1 MEWDMTF
8 WKWIN
13 LYYQNG
19 KGREGFVPALFSL
32 FLLIFHQATLTKGLN
47 WYQWYMYHYT
57 QRGTAQLAKRKDW
70 WTVKNLLEATSVVSL
85 PIGSWICA
93 PPSLTSR
100 CICYYYIKYYIEAD
114 FQVRRPSRSLDIY
127 VTTYHNFRKEKICT
141 SFIGYAYIC
150 RLR

>member
-1 MEWDMTF
+1 M
-8 WKWIN
+8 
-13 LYYQNG
+13 NG
-19 KGREGFVPALFSL
+19 KKFTGGDFGGQFANRFVDL
-32 FLLIFHQATLTKGLN
+32 
-47 WYQWYMYHYT
+47 
-57 QRGTAQLAKRKDW
+57 R
-70 WTVKNLLEATSVVSL
+70 
-85 PIGSWICA
+85 A

>member
-1 MEWDMTF
+1 MFFIYLAPIYDLPYTKTSASF
-8 WKWIN
+8 AN
-13 LYYQNG
+13 
-19 KGREGFVPALFSL
+19 RFVDL
-32 FLLIFHQATLTKGLN
+32 
-47 WYQWYMYHYT
+47 
-57 QRGTAQLAKRKDW
+57 R
-70 WTVKNLLEATSVVSL
+70 
-85 PIGSWICA
+85 A